1 VWGGYAVLLAISFLD
16 DVRGLHVLPR
26 LGIHLLTAGACAA
39 GLLTQDYGALTIT
52 VTALAIAWMMNLF
65 NFMDGSD
72 GLAGGMAL
80 IGFSVYG
87 VASWAAGSTTF
98 ALTNFSISAAAAAFL
113 VFNFY
118 PARIFL
124 GDVGA
129 VPLGFLVA
137 TFGLVGWLQNDWPW
151 WFPLLVFSPFIADA
165 SMTLMRRLLSRER
178 VWEAHRDH
186 YYQRLVQLGW
196 GHRRTAL
203 AEYAL
208 MLVCGV
214 VALIALSLPTTGQ
227 IIALVMAIALYLAL
241 IAKITIMWVRFKTGN
256 MR

>member
-1 VWGGYAVLLAISFLD
+1 VQYAAWAPLTAFTAALVTTWWLVRNPFSRIALDHPNQRSLHQTPVPRTGGLGVHAGIIVSTAALLPSLPPAVWGGYAVLLAISFLD

-137 TFGLVGWLQNDWPW
+137 TFGLVGWLQNDSGIS
-151 WFPLLVFSPFIADA
+151 VSAMYCA
-165 SMTLMRRLLSRER
+165 
-178 VWEAHRDH
+178 
-186 YYQRLVQLGW
+186 
-196 GHRRTAL
+196 
-203 AEYAL
+203 
-208 MLVCGV
+208 
-214 VALIALSLPTTGQ
+214 
-227 IIALVMAIALYLAL
+227 
-241 IAKITIMWVRFKTGN
+241 
-256 MR
+256 